1 MKRSEYNIKEIENKW
16 KKRWKDEN
24 LYRTDITSKKNKYYV
39 LDMFP
44 YPSGAGLH
52 VGHIKGYSATDIVAR
67 YKRLKGFEVLHPMG
81 WDSFGLPTEN
91 FAIKTGKNPKIV
103 TEENTNEFKK
113 ELINSGVGIDWDREI
128 TTSDPDYYKFNQIIF
143 LKLYKKGLAYKKKS
157 PVNWCPSCKTVLSN
171 EQSVGGICERCGSKI
186 EIKNIDQWF
195 FKITDYA
202 DRLLNDNKNL
212 DWPESTK
219 KMQEKW
225 IGKSIGVKIKFKL
238 KGLDK
243 SISIFTTKPETIYG
257 TTFIALAPENK
268 SLDNLFDSNTKKAIS
283 EYRKDL
289 TPQSEVER
297 KKDVKTGVFTNLY
310 AINPTNNELIPIWV
324 ADYILM
330 EYGTGAIM
338 GVPAH
343 DKRDMLFAQK
353 HNIKIEYVLNEKKPY
368 EKSIMIKSDYKGM
381 NVSEARKNIVESIK
395 DAEWTT
401 QYKLRDWL
409 ISRERFWGTPIP
421 IIYCKNCG
429 EVPVDEKDLP
439 VLIPDDI
446 DDYRPTGKPPLEKS
460 KKFTN
465 VKCPKC
471 KGNAKREAKTMDTFV
486 DSSWYFLRFID
497 NKNTKSIGNK
507 EYINHWLPVDLYIG
521 GNEHAVGHLLY
532 SRFITKFLYDEKIL
546 NFDEPF
552 TKLRHQGLI
561 YGEDKRKMSKRWGN
575 VVTLKFAI
583 EEYGADA
590 IRMYEMFMAPFK
602 QYSSWETR
610 SIIGINKFLTRI
622 WNMQYIIS
630 KSKNNEEDFLT
641 NELIKTIEN
650 NIEKGKYNICVSEY
664 MKYVNRVEE
673 LNSITKENLEKF
685 LIILSPYAPF
695 ITEEIWEKIG
705 NTYSIHKSK
714 WPEILNIE
722 NKNTHI
728 LIPIQI
734 NGKFRGEIYIEKDS
748 PEEIVLNKVLDDN
761 KLKEK
766 IKDNEIK
773 KVIYIKNKILNIVI

>member
-91 FAIKTGKNPKIV
+91 FAIKTGKNPNIV
-103 TEENTNEFKK
+103 TEENTSEFKK

-171 EQSVGGICERCGSKI
+171 EQSVGGICERCDSKI

-225 IGKSIGVKIKFKL
+225 IGKSIGAKIKFKL
-238 KGLDK
+238 KDLDK

-283 EYRKDL
+283 EYRKNL

-471 KGNAKREAKTMDTFV
+471 KGKAKREAKTMDTFV

-622 WNMQYIIS
+622 WNLQYITS

-766 IKDNEIK
+766 IKNNEIK